1 MLTLPMLDCT
11 DARAETALRSARV
24 HMARYY
30 SHRTH
35 DTGAFEARCR
45 AALAEAPL
53 LQRSQLL
60 DRKHAPSRQSGVY
73 CIVGGAGQRVYIGLA
88 EDFHRRFSH
97 GIGRHG
103 AHCAGGCGHFGHFV
117 NPTAGSRDLGLPDA
131 DCVVLLLEVLPHEGF
146 AICQAE
152 IDWYWL
158 FRANGWQDCNATT
171 GLRVTNRV
179 SALGAKG
186 GACRPVVCQDL
197 ETGVATLFPSLTE
210 AGEVLGF
217 PHGPAA
223 AVVAGWQKSADGFS
237 HRYATAA
244 EIESQGVLPG
254 HGGVWS
260 HGEAEVSTA
269 EANRNSRLHWVDGV
283 LGPADRALLNAS
295 RRAAYDKEGP
305 TSELRGVSWHK
316 RGGWQCRARKGPS
329 SKDLWQVGPRK
340 AWRSDVDAAVVR
352 EDMIREKGWQPFNL
366 GRTHGSNAAA
376 LNAML
381 ATTYVD
387 WEGEVP

>member
-1 MLTLPMLDCT
+1 MPTLPSLDGT
-11 DARAETALRSARV
+11 GDRAAMALRSARD
-24 HMARYY
+24 HMDRYY

-35 DTGAFEARCR
+35 DAAAFSARCR
-45 AALAEAPL
+45 MDLAAAPRL
-53 LQRSQLL
+53 TRAQLL
-60 DRKHAPSRQSGVY
+60 DRKYAPARQSGVY
-73 CIVGGAGQRVYIGLA
+73 CILGADGQRAYVGLA

-97 GIGRHG
+97 GMGRHG
-103 AHCAGGCGHFGHFV
+103 PHCAAGCGHFGHFV
-117 NPTAGSRDLGLPDA
+117 NPTAGARDLGLPDA
-131 DCVVLLLEVLPHEGF
+131 DCTVLLLERLPHEGF

-158 FRANGWQDCNATT
+158 FRANGWQDWGATR
-171 GLRVTNRV
+171 GPRMTNRV

-197 ETGVATLFPSLTE
+197 QTGVATLFPSLTE

-244 EIESQGVLPG
+244 EVETGEIRAGR
-254 HGGVWS
+254 GGVWS
-260 HGEAEVSTA
+260 HGDTPVSVEA
-269 EANRNSRLHWVDGV
+269 ANRNSRLRWVDGV
-283 LGPADRALLNAS
+283 LSAADRALLRAS
-295 RRAAYDKEGP
+295 RRAAYDKDGP
-305 TSELRGVSWHK
+305 TSGLRGVSWHK

-340 AWRSDVDAAVVR
+340 AWRSDIDAALVR
-352 EDMIREKGWQPFNL
+352 EDMIREQGWQPFNR

-376 LNAML
+376 LNAVL
-381 ATTYVD
+381 ATDYVD
-387 WEGEVP
+387 WEDADP